1 MTGLPTPPTTDFDY
15 SAPAG
20 VFTRMRY
27 GRGGAAKYR
36 RFNTAAEASRYAIEE
51 LPTPLL
57 PGITMEVGEDTLDHQ
72 QIMRLYEDPRFPFAP
87 VAARDAAAN

>member
-1 MTGLPTPPTTDFDY
+1 MPPPSIADFDY

-36 RFNTAAEASRYAIEE
+36 RFNTAAEAIRYAIEE

>member
-1 MTGLPTPPTTDFDY
+1 MPPPSIADFDY

-36 RFNTAAEASRYAIEE
+36 RFNTAAEAIRYAIEE

-72 QIMRLYEDPRFPFAP
+72 QIMRLYEDSRFPFAP
-87 VAARDAAAN
+87 VATRDAAAN

>member
-1 MTGLPTPPTTDFDY
+1 MTELPSHSTADFDY

-27 GRGGAAKYR
+27 GRGGTAKYR
-36 RFNTAAEASRYAIEE
+36 RFNTAAEAIRYAIEE
-51 LPTPLL
+51 LPTQLL
-57 PGITMEVGEDTLDHQ
+57 PGITMEVGEETLDHQ
-72 QIMRLYEDPRFPFAP
+72 QIMRLYEDPRFPLAP